1 MVAAGELPP
10 PPPPY
15 HCTRHEG
22 GVALSRVGVSCWLR
36 WACPCG
42 APAPPP
48 GRGVAHKHGHVRRR
62 RGRASAALPAT
73 RARAA
78 HKAAPGDAAPAAG
91 TRRHRDPA
99 APIPAP
105 IPALI
110 PIPAAMPFLGQDW
123 RSPGQSWVKTAD
135 GWTRFL
141 DEKSGG
147 FVGDISRYRPRW
159 CPRFGSRPP
168 FWVPVPVSA
177 TARGRWVPGVAVTRT
192 GGDPKMDGGAG
203 LGLSEGHWGLGGYRG
218 WIWGGELWARPVA
231 LRGKAHLGCLRGLYR
246 ALQT

>member
-1 MVAAGELPP
+1 MVAAGELPQ

-110 PIPAAMPFLGQDW
+110 SIPAAMPFLGQDW

-159 CPRFGSRPP
+159 CPRFGSRPLFGSRSRSQLP
-168 FWVPVPVSA
+168 PE
-177 TARGRWVPGVAVTRT
+177 
-192 GGDPKMDGGAG
+192 GAG
-203 LGLSEGHWGLGGYRG
+203 CRVSL
-218 WIWGGELWARPVA
+218 
-231 LRGKAHLGCLRGLYR
+231 LRGPGGTPKWMGALVWGCQRVTGVWGVIGDGYGVGSCGLDLSPFGEKPPS
-246 ALQT
+246 AA